1 MSKTGSK
8 KFSYD
13 FDGEEENEDSSGSDF
28 DEDEDPDE
36 IEVPGGGKD
45 LATVATLT
53 QLKSTTAPTSSVPS
67 AMTASNVSSKST
79 GKIPSGL
86 ITKSVTAGNYE
97 MIKQPTILRQ
107 PSAGSSVFGI
117 GSSSGMSSV
126 SFAGGS
132 NSSSS
137 RSSNNLAGLGAST
150 TKAVTPSGV
159 PVAMLPHG
167 ATSILGGLGSYYP
180 PSIAGL
186 LAQMSMAATL
196 GFGGSSSMNSM
207 GQMTSNQIML
217 EHLKA
222 LVTANPH
229 YLTSGIPTNLLS
241 QIWMADQSKLNQ
253 VPEEEEAEE
262 EELGV
267 AETYAE
273 YWPAK
278 LKIGKKH
285 PDQVVETASLSSVE
299 PSDVYYKLA
308 IPPET
313 INSGQLSALQLESI
327 TYASQAHEH
336 LLPDGSRAGF
346 LVGDGAGVGKGRTI
360 AGIIHENYLKG
371 RKKSIWISVSND
383 LRYDAERDLRDIGAG
398 RISVHALNK
407 LKYAKINSTVNNNTK
422 KGVIFGT
429 YSALIGESQSVA
441 SGKYKT
447 RLKQLLQWCG
457 EDFDGVI
464 VFDECHK
471 AKNLCPVGS
480 SKPTKTGLTAL
491 ELQNKL
497 PKARVVYA
505 SATGASEPRNM
516 AYMVRLGIWGQGTPF
531 PTFMDFITA
540 VEKRGV
546 GAMEIVAMDMKLRG
560 MYIARQLSFHGVTFK
575 IEEVPLTREFKQVY
589 DESVELWVLAMQK
602 FTEAAELI
610 DAENRMKKT
619 MWGQFWSA
627 HQRFFKYL
635 CIASKV
641 NHAVKVARE
650 AIKYGKCVVIGLQS
664 TGEAR
669 TLEQLERDD
678 GELSDFV
685 STAKGVFQ
693 SLVEKHFPAPDRGRI
708 NRLLGLEGP
717 KKTQLEC
724 ILEDIDSKPSASS
737 GDLKRKNI
745 FVKTGTQGKTKK
757 PRRNSSDDD
766 SNSDSQESDGK
777 ASGSEHEE
785 SNHDSDSARSSD
797 YNPFYSGS
805 DSDDDPWVG
814 KTSKL
819 KPQKPKTPKKKPV
832 STQDKIQAHLSKRQ
846 NETKPVTIQASNGI
860 SIQLGPP
867 PKDAIERACQMK
879 DELLSKIEKLGS
891 RLPANTLD
899 QLIDELGGPENVA
912 EMTGRKGRVV
922 QSDDGTIQ
930 YESRSE
936 QDIPLETLNIT
947 EKKRFMDGEKDVAI
961 ISEAASSG
969 ISLQSDRRVRNQ
981 RRRVHITLE
990 LPWSADR
997 AIQQFGRTHRS
1008 NQVNAP
1014 EYMFLISDLAGERRF
1029 ASTVAKRLES
1039 LGALTHGDRR
1049 ATETRDLSQFNIDNK
1064 YGRSALESVMKTIMG
1079 YDQPLVPP
1087 PSDYEG
1093 DFFKDIAGALVGVGL
1108 IVNSEH
1114 MPGVLSLDKDYNNI
1128 SKFLNRILGMPVE
1141 LQNRLFKYFT
1151 DTLAAIIEQAKKR
1164 GRFDLGILDLGAA
1177 GENVTRVKITK
1188 FIRKHSTGVAPTE
1201 LHTVQ
1206 VERGMIWQEAIDKW
1220 ADLGSETE
1228 GFYLSKQARNGKL
1241 AAILAVEIENTAST
1255 KKKSSLKSKK
1265 DMMFQIYRPNTGLQ
1279 FKHESLDELEKKYK
1293 KVLIDEAEAHWGQQ
1307 YDASVNTCSHS
1318 YWKGVCRY
1326 VTLGQ
1331 DCEVGL
1337 RRRTYYVLSGSVLS
1351 VWSRVENSLA
1361 SRVGNQNRMQV
1372 IRLKTTEGV
1381 KIVGTLIPK
1390 NCVEHLIKD
1399 MSSDSEKVEEQ
1410 TFDCK

>member
-1 MSKTGSK
+1 MSKMGSK

-13 FDGEEENEDSSGSDF
+13 VDDEEENEDTSGSDF

-53 QLKSTTAPTSSVPS
+53 KLKKENTPAVSSNS
-67 AMTASNVSSKST
+67 AAAVMAASNVSSKST

-86 ITKSVTAGNYE
+86 VTKTSNAGSYE
-97 MIKQPTILRQ
+97 VIKQPTLLKQ
-107 PSAGSSVFGI
+107 PGVGSSV
-117 GSSSGMSSV
+117 SM
-126 SFAGGS
+126 
-132 NSSSS
+132 
-137 RSSNNLAGLGAST
+137 
-150 TKAVTPSGV
+150 
-159 PVAMLPHG
+159 
-167 ATSILGGLGSYYP
+167 ATS
-180 PSIAGL
+180 
-186 LAQMSMAATL
+186 L
-196 GFGGSSSMNSM
+196 GFGGSTSVNSMN
-207 GQMTSNQIML
+207 QMTSNQIML

-241 QIWMADQSKLNQ
+241 QIWMADSSKIPQPSFNYINQ

-262 EELGV
+262 EEMGV

-285 PDQVVETASLSSVE
+285 PDPVVETASLSSVE
-299 PSDVYYKLA
+299 PCDVYYKLS
-308 IPPET
+308 IPPEAM
-313 INSGQLSALQLESI
+313 NSGQLSALQLESI
-327 TYASQAHEH
+327 TYASQAHEY

-360 AGIIHENYLKG
+360 AGIIYENYLKG

-398 RISVHALNK
+398 RISVHPLNK
-407 LKYAKINSTVNNNTK
+407 FKYAKINSSENNSTK

-429 YSALIGESQSVA
+429 YSALIGESQSVTI
-441 SGKYKT
+441 GKYKT

-457 EDFDGVI
+457 DDFDGVI

-531 PTFMDFITA
+531 PSFMDFITA

-546 GAMEIVAMDMKLRG
+546 GAMEIVAMDMKQRG

-678 GELSDFV
+678 GELTDFV

-693 SLVEKHFPAPDRGRI
+693 SLVEKHFPAPDRSRI

-724 ILEDIDSKPSASS
+724 LLEEIDSKPSASS
-737 GDLKRKNI
+737 ADLKRKI
-745 FVKTGTQGKTKK
+745 VKSGAQTKAK
-757 PRRNSSDDD
+757 KSRRNSSDD
-766 SNSDSQESDGK
+766 SNSASQDSEGKLSDSEQEGSD
-777 ASGSEHEE
+777 SE
-785 SNHDSDSARSSD
+785 SARSSD

-814 KTSKL
+814 KTSKA
-819 KPQKPKTPKKKPV
+819 KPKKPKTPKKKPI

-846 NETKPVTIQASNGI
+846 TETKPMTIQASNGI

-879 DELLSKIEKLGS
+879 DELLAKIEKLGS
-891 RLPANTLD
+891 KLPANTLD

-922 QSDDGTIQ
+922 QTDDGSIQ

-936 QDIPLETLNIT
+936 QDVPLETLNIT

-997 AIQQFGRTHRS
+997 AVQQFGRTHRS

-1079 YDQPLVPP
+1079 YEQPLVPP
-1087 PSDYEG
+1087 PSDYKG

-1108 IVNSEH
+1108 IVNSEQ

-1151 DTLAAIIEQAKKR
+1151 DTLTAIIEQAKKR

-1188 FIRKHSTGVAPTE
+1188 FMRKHSTGVAPIE

-1220 ADLGSETE
+1220 ADLGGEKE
-1228 GFYLSKQARNGKL
+1228 GFYLSKQARNGKY
-1241 AAILAVEIENTAST
+1241 AAILAIEIENTNT
-1255 KKKSSLKSKK
+1255 PKKKTELKTQNKK
-1265 DMMFQIYRPNTGLQ
+1265 DLMFQIYRPNTGLQ
-1279 FKHESLDELEKKYK
+1279 LKLESLEELEKKYK
-1293 KVLIDEAEAHWGQQ
+1293 KVLSDATEPHWVQQ

-1318 YWKGVCRY
+1318 YWKGMCRY
-1326 VTLGQ
+1326 LTMGQ

-1337 RRRTYYVLSGSVLS
+1337 RRRTYYVLSGSVLT
-1351 VWSRVENSLA
+1351 VWSRVENILA
-1361 SRVGNQNRMQV
+1361 SRVNAQNRMQV
-1372 IRLKTTEGV
+1372 LRLKTTKGQ

-1399 MSSDSEKVEEQ
+1399 LSTDSERVEEQ
-1410 TFDCK
+1410 TFDDV